1 MDNQNR
7 YEEVPQ
13 KENKFV
19 KGLKAFGSYWKFVFL
34 DFFRSFKYNNMKLA
48 AILFALPGI
57 LLGFFMFAHVPTI
70 RHVTVAY
77 DTPIEGSNVKITA
90 GSDDDGSYINL
101 EEYTIDGTKYSDLKL
116 YKQSYED
123 MKSNPDFNPD
133 DVPMDGYAEGNKT
146 KELTS
151 DFKVT
156 LTQVSEDNYSFR
168 VTGMSDEEA
177 NEIAYYSVFI
187 YVKSGDK
194 YYYFENAYTQASLY
208 EGAATVTI
216 DSLSEKESYK
226 VAAKA
231 VTEKNSEYYS
241 SKVTSL
247 VSDDTVVTVSTKGS
261 KASIQDYDDNN
272 IKFIADAGLYKSK
285 DADLADFNVEFNANG
300 YIHYNSGKNTVTAK
314 VAGSATEMTSTAI
327 KKVKILPFDFSG
339 MAIFFLTLFGFL
351 NVFVSLDLSKK
362 KNLGSVVKAG
372 LTTLGIVAFG
382 ALYIYSIFA
391 TENAIKSGGLK
402 LNNITTIIDKNAII
416 SISMVIASAAISVIG
431 IILAFIN
438 YDRTYEKVDR

>member
-13 KENKFV
+13 KENKFL

-57 LLGFFMFAHVPTI
+57 MLGFFMFAHVPTI
-70 RHVTVAY
+70 RHVTVSY
-77 DTPIEGSNVKITA
+77 DTPIEGSNVTITT
-90 GSDDDGSYINL
+90 GSDEDGAYIDL
-101 EEYTIDGTKYSDLKL
+101 AEYTINGTKYTDLKL

-123 MKSNPDFNPD
+123 MKSNPDFKPD

-156 LTQVSEDNYSFR
+156 LTQVSDDNYSFR

-177 NEIAYYSVFI
+177 KEIDYYSVFI
-187 YVKSGDK
+187 YVKSGDN

-208 EGAATVTI
+208 EGSDTVTI

-231 VTEKNSEYYS
+231 VTKKNSEYYS

-247 VSDDTVVTVSTKGS
+247 VSDDTVVTVTTKGTKS
-261 KASIQDYDDNN
+261 SIQDYDDNN

-300 YIHYNSGKNTVTAK
+300 YINYNSGKNTVTAK
-314 VAGSATEMTSTAI
+314 VAGSASSMTSTAI

-391 TENAIKSGGLK
+391 TEGAIKSGGLK
-402 LNNITTIIDKNAII
+402 LNNITTVIDKNAII
-416 SISMVIASAAISVIG
+416 SISMVIASAAISLVG
-431 IILAFIN
+431 LVLAFIN